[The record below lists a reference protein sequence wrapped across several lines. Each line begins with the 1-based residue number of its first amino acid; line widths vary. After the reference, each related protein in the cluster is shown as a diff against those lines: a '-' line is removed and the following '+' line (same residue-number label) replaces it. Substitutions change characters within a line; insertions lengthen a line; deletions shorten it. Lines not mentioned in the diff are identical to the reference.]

1 MEFAYQH
8 ASARA
13 QFGRV
18 LRMIVKQIESEPNK
32 WNTEADKKIIEAF
45 KQLKWQ
51 HCVWM
56 WEGLQ
61 LLRYPKDFRPF

>member
-8 ASARA
+8 ALARGHY
-13 QFGRV
+13 GRA
-18 LRMIVKQIESEPNK
+18 LKMILKQTESEPSK
-32 WNTEADKKIIEAF
+32 WNQDADKKIIDVF
-45 KQLKWQ
+45 KHLDWT